1 MTKVG
6 SNHRDSLFESIPS
19 QSLADRISESPLAA
33 AAIAGATMGCGY
45 QLLAHDRTDPKF
57 FGGLLQRSIG
67 GAVFVIGVYALAPEF
82 LRGTAL

>member
-1 MTKVG
+1 MG

-19 QSLADRISESPLAA
+19 QSLADRISVSPLTA

-45 QLLAHDRTDPKF
+45 QLLAHDRTDPNF
-57 FGGLLQRSIG
+57 FGGLLQRSVG

>member
-1 MTKVG
+1 MTKLG

-19 QSLADRISESPLAA
+19 QSLAVRISESPLTA

-57 FGGLLQRSIG
+57 FSGLLQRSIG

-82 LRGTAL
+82 LRGMAL

>member
-57 FGGLLQRSIG
+57 FGGLLQRSVG